1 MFVEK
6 DVGKKKVFFQV
17 DIECDGTRWSIE
29 KRYSEFDELHKE
41 LNKKYVK
48 MPKLPGKT
56 LLKLKSQEAID
67 KRRAGL
73 EEYAREV
80 VQRKDILKDQLFRD
94 FLELD
99 MHSNAI
105 YANPLK
111 LSECSNPLGV
121 RDFLYVEEESM
132 MFVSLS
138 DMEVTS
144 RIDAYLTNVLSS
156 DVKKA

>member
-1 MFVEK
+1 
-6 DVGKKKVFFQV
+6 
-17 DIECDGTRWSIE
+17 
-29 KRYSEFDELHKE
+29 
-41 LNKKYVK
+41 

-67 KRRAGL
+67 KRRVGL
-73 EEYAREV
+73 EEYIREV

-121 RDFLYVEEESM
+121 RDFLFVEEENM
-132 MFVSLS
+132 MFVALS

-156 DVKKA
+156 DF